1 MKNWKL
7 DQTEVGP
14 DLGIFKVRFDHLEN
28 PRNQKKFRVVV
39 LESADAANVV
49 AITKD
54 KKVVMVRQLRF
65 GIGKETIELPGGFV
79 DAGEEDT
86 QISAARELVEETGY
100 VGEDWH
106 YLGEIESNPAF
117 MTSLVHHWLVKE
129 VSIASTPDEDQDE
142 GEYVEV
148 ICLTLDEIK
157 ENMKAGLIQHP
168 HTLSALA
175 RVFPLWDYPEL

>member
-7 DQTEVGP
+7 DQTETGP

-28 PRNQKKFRVVV
+28 PRNQKKLRVVV

-54 KKVVMVRQLRF
+54 KKIVMVRQLRF
-65 GIGKETIELPGGFV
+65 GIGTETIELPGGFI
-79 DAGEEDT
+79 DEGEADS
-86 QISAARELVEETGY
+86 QRAAARELVEETGY

-106 YLGEIESNPAF
+106 YLGKIESNPAF
-117 MTSLVHHWLVKE
+117 MTSAVHHWLVKAA
-129 VSIASTPDEDQDE
+129 SIALTPKQDE

-148 ICLTLDEIK
+148 LCLSLDEIK